1 MKISTAGVDLIKHF
15 EGIRLKPYRC
25 PAQLWT
31 VGVGH
36 VLYPDQAKL
45 SAEGKRHY
53 PLKPEHNRSF
63 TQKEVDEL
71 LRNDLCLFEAGVERL
86 CGRSL
91 SQCQFDALVS
101 FVFNLGLG
109 TLQRSTLKSKLTR
122 GDIKGAA
129 DQFLKFSMA
138 GGKILPGLQ
147 RRRIAERTMF
157 LTNANRAEDQ

>member
-1 MKISTAGVDLIKHF
+1 MKISTTGVDLIKHF
-15 EGIRLKPYRC
+15 EGVRLKPYRC

-45 SAEGKRHY
+45 SAEGRRHY

-129 DQFLKFSMA
+129 DQFLRFSMA